1 MARKP
6 VEERTKPGPRLPMW
20 SAIRSKYKEIGS
32 YKPDITGSIKSYDAD
47 VAKAADLADSKKQLT
62 PQVFDLWSKDN
73 EAMGKQ
79 IGEDLTEVDALHDK
93 FILDFQKM
101 KGDME
106 AKPDR
111 TVDLLDNFDDRAESF
126 IKARKALWDAV
137 VKLDAA
143 HLASQ
148 RKIIKTVRDSLAKI
162 DKEQEARLVECDKLE
177 ASIRKTVSEYQKKA
191 AGVGKNDLVDA
202 LDNFMAGF

>member
-1 MARKP
+1 MARKT
-6 VEERTKPGPRLPMW
+6 VEDRTKSGPRLPMW
-20 SAIRSKYKEIGS
+20 SAIRSKYKEIAG
-32 YKPDITGSIKSYDAD
+32 YKPDITGSVKSYDAD
-47 VAKAADLADSKKQLT
+47 VAKAADLADTKKQLT
-62 PQVFDLWSKDN
+62 PQVFDEWSKDN

-79 IGEDLTEVDALHDK
+79 ISEHLNEVDALHDK

-101 KGDME
+101 TNEMK

-111 TVDLLDNFDDRAESF
+111 TVDLLDDFDNRAESF
-126 IKARKALWDAV
+126 VKARKALWDAV
-137 VKLDAA
+137 VKLDTE

-148 RKIIKTVRDSLAKI
+148 KKLIKKIRDSLAKV
-162 DKEQEARLVECDKLE
+162 DKEQEAKLVDCDKLE

-191 AGVGKNDLVDA
+191 AGGGNDNLVDA

>member
-6 VEERTKPGPRLPMW
+6 LEERTKPGPRLPMW
-20 SAIRSKYKEIGS
+20 SAIRSKYKEIAS

-101 KGDME
+101 KSEHG
-106 AKPDR
+106 
-111 TVDLLDNFDDRAESF
+111 
-126 IKARKALWDAV
+126 
-137 VKLDAA
+137 
-143 HLASQ
+143 SQ
-148 RKIIKTVRDSLAKI
+148 
-162 DKEQEARLVECDKLE
+162 
-177 ASIRKTVSEYQKKA
+177 
-191 AGVGKNDLVDA
+191 AGSHRRPP
-202 LDNFMAGF
+202 

>member
-101 KGDME
+101 KGEME
-106 AKPDR
+106 AKPGR

-143 HLASQ
+143 QIGRAH
-148 RKIIKTVRDSLAKI
+148 V
-162 DKEQEARLVECDKLE
+162 
-177 ASIRKTVSEYQKKA
+177 
-191 AGVGKNDLVDA
+191 
-202 LDNFMAGF
+202 

>member
-1 MARKP
+1 
-6 VEERTKPGPRLPMW
+6 MW
-20 SAIRSKYKEIGS
+20 SAIRSRYKEIAS

-111 TVDLLDNFDDRAESF
+111 TVDLLDNFDDRAEIF
-126 IKARKALWDAV
+126 
-137 VKLDAA
+137 
-143 HLASQ
+143 Q
-148 RKIIKTVRDSLAKI
+148 
-162 DKEQEARLVECDKLE
+162 
-177 ASIRKTVSEYQKKA
+177 
-191 AGVGKNDLVDA
+191 
-202 LDNFMAGF
+202 